1 MAPKI
6 VLIGPMGAGKTTVGS
21 EVAKK
26 LHCSFADSDQ
36 LIEADQGK
44 SISEI
49 FIEDGEPHF
58 RLVEESIV
66 IDALLAEEGVLSLGG
81 GAVTNDATRR
91 AIASNAAKKIF
102 LDISLS
108 AVSPRVGFD
117 SARPLLMVNPRQKW
131 AELMNARRPIY
142 ESLADLKI
150 DVSEKSVEEI
160 VSEIVDSL

>member
-6 VLIGPMGAGKTTVGS
+6 VLIGPMGAGKTTVGA
-21 EVAKK
+21 EVAKR
-26 LHCSFADSDQ
+26 LNCSFADSDQ

-142 ESLADLKI
+142 ESLADSKI

-160 VSEIVDSL
+160 VSEIVESL

>member
-6 VLIGPMGAGKTTVGS
+6 VLIGPMGAGKTTVGA
-21 EVAKK
+21 EVAKR

-102 LDISLS
+102 LDISIS

>member
-1 MAPKI
+1 MAPRI
-6 VLIGPMGAGKTTVGS
+6 VLIGPMGAGKTTVGA
-21 EVAKK
+21 EVARR
-26 LHCSFADSDQ
+26 LNCSFADTDQ

-142 ESLADLKI
+142 ESLADSKI

-160 VSEIVDSL
+160 VSEIVESL

>member
-1 MAPKI
+1 MAPRI
-6 VLIGPMGAGKTTVGS
+6 VLIGPMGAGKTTVGA
-21 EVAKK
+21 EVARR
-26 LHCSFADSDQ
+26 LNCSFADTDQ

-49 FIEDGEPHF
+49 FIEDGEAHF

-66 IDALLAEEGVLSLGG
+66 IDALLAESGVLSLGG
-81 GAVTNDATRR
+81 GAVANDATQN
-91 AIASNAAKKIF
+91 AIANSSAKKIF

-150 DVSEKSVEEI
+150 DVSEKTVDEIASQIVET
-160 VSEIVDSL
+160 L

>member
-1 MAPKI
+1 MAPRI
-6 VLIGPMGAGKTTVGS
+6 VLIGPMGAGKTTVGE
-21 EVAKK
+21 EVARR
-26 LHCSFADSDQ
+26 LNCSFADTDQ
-36 LIEADQGK
+36 IIETDQGK

-66 IDALLAEEGVLSLGG
+66 IDALLAESGVLSLGG
-81 GAVTNDATRR
+81 GAVANDATQ
-91 AIASNAAKKIF
+91 NALADCSAKKIF

-131 AELMNARRPIY
+131 AELMSARRPIY

-150 DVSEKSVEEI
+150 DVSEKTVDEIASQIVET
-160 VSEIVDSL
+160 L